1 MRYTWIALVAAAFL
15 AACGTVEAAASEA
28 PAATPPAA
36 PAATLTP
43 AEHYAKGEV
52 LYDKEWL
59 PIDRLFKEYLQSRH
73 ELDRA
78 GKRGDDVRGRL
89 EDLQRELA
97 QVKGEVSETERPVR
111 AELSKARNKLRDYS
125 RTLAKKAPVKP
136 QLREIPPA
144 PAASSYSSSNN
155 RGDTRYGTSGSSN
168 NNNDDRRRAWREKA
182 DAIKR
187 ENDQAMKKYQLDMTE
202 YTREQNEAKAEAPKL
217 QATIKDCEEKLKALG
232 AELDA
237 KQAPTLNQ
245 TNATTE
251 EARDYNRRIEAIET
265 RVENMMKALRAAP
278 ETLRYTHNIVE
289 WEAQFYTVAELQ
301 ETYTTTQTEIDKVHE
316 QLKAESEKAGLPF
329 PENWRHPQQDR
340 MDAIK
345 ALVAKV
351 KAVKEAAA
359 KEAAAKA
366 TAAKTAKG

>member
-15 AACGTVEAAASEA
+15 AASGTVGAAASDA
-28 PAATPPAA
+28 PAATTPPAA
-36 PAATLTP
+36 AVAALTP

-52 LYDKEWL
+52 LYDKEWV
-59 PIDRLFKEYLQSRH
+59 PIDQLFKEYLQSRR

-78 GKRGDDVRGRL
+78 GKRSDDAQGRL

-97 QVKGEVSETERPVR
+97 QVKGEVSGTERPVR

-125 RTLAKKAPVKP
+125 RTLAKKPPAKP
-136 QLREIPPA
+136 QLKEIPPR
-144 PAASSYSSSNN
+144 PSTRSYDSGNN
-155 RGDTRYGTSGSSN
+155 RGDSRYGTSSN
-168 NNNDDRRRAWREKA
+168 NNNNDSQRAWRERA

-187 ENDQAMKKYQLDMTE
+187 GNDQAMKKYQLDMTE
-202 YTREQNEAKAEAPKL
+202 YQREQNEAKAEAPKL

-232 AELDA
+232 VELDA
-237 KQAPTLNQ
+237 KQAPTLNR

-251 EARDYNRRIEAIET
+251 EARAYNRRIEAIET

-278 ETLRYTHNIVE
+278 ETLRYTRDIVE
-289 WEAQFYTVAELQ
+289 WEEQFYTVAELQ
-301 ETYTTTQTEIDKVHE
+301 EMYTTTQTDIDKVHV
-316 QLKAESEKAGLPF
+316 QLKAESEKADLPF

-359 KEAAAKA
+359 KEAAAG
-366 TAAKTAKG
+366 KTAKN

>member
-1 MRYTWIALVAAAFL
+1 MRYTWIAIVAAAFL
-15 AACGTVEAAASEA
+15 AACGTVEAAASDA
-28 PAATPPAA
+28 PAATPPA

-59 PIDRLFKEYLQSRH
+59 PIDQLFKEYLQSRH
-73 ELDRA
+73 ELERA
-78 GKRGDDVRGRL
+78 GKRSDDVQERL
-89 EDLQRELA
+89 DDLQRELA
-97 QVKGEVSETERPVR
+97 QVKGEVSESERPIR
-111 AELSKARNKLRDYS
+111 AEMSKARNKLRDYS
-125 RTLAKKAPVKP
+125 RILNKKPPAKP
-136 QLREIPPA
+136 QLKEIPPR
-144 PAASSYSSSNN
+144 PSTRSYDSGNN
-155 RGDTRYGTSGSSN
+155 RGDTRYGTSS
-168 NNNDDRRRAWREKA
+168 NNNDDRQRAWRERA

-202 YTREQNEAKAEAPKL
+202 YQREQNEAKAEAPKL

-237 KQAPTLNQ
+237 KQAPTLNR

-251 EARDYNRRIEAIET
+251 EARAYNRRIEAIET

-289 WEAQFYTVAELQ
+289 WEKQFYTVAELQ
-301 ETYTTTQTEIDKVHE
+301 EMYTKTQTEIDKVHE

-345 ALVAKV
+345 ALVDKV

-359 KEAAAKA
+359 KEAAGKA
-366 TAAKTAKG
+366 AAGRTAKG